1 MPPPSPPP
9 EPKTRRG
16 RASRERLVE
25 VAAQSVAEHG
35 IAQLRLDEVLSA
47 AGASKSQMYHY
58 FSDRDGL
65 IEAAVS
71 HRCDEVLAKLEP
83 AFGQVESFADLES
96 VLSGF
101 AADYARQLTGCPIGT
116 LAAELT
122 EGPVRARGLV
132 TDAFGS
138 WEGLIREAL
147 ARIRAHGELTPD
159 ADPAQ
164 LAMGLLAAMEGGM
177 LLGQVRQSPA
187 PLRAGITAGLGYV
200 ATFRQ
205 TVD

>member
-1 MPPPSPPP
+1 MPHAPQP
-9 EPKTRRG
+9 EPKTQRG

-35 IAQLRLDEVLSA
+35 ISQLRLDEVLTA

-65 IEAAVS
+65 VEAAVS
-71 HRCDEVLAKLEP
+71 HRCTEVLAKLES
-83 AFGQVESFADLES
+83 AFGRVESLKDLKQ

-101 AADYARQLTGCPIGT
+101 AADYARQLSGCPIGT

-122 EGPVRARGLV
+122 EGPDGARGLV

-138 WEGLIREAL
+138 WERLLADAL
-147 ARIRAHGELTPD
+147 TRIKANGELTSK
-159 ADPAQ
+159 ANPAE
-164 LAMGLLAAMEGGM
+164 LATGLLAAMEGGM
-177 LLGQVRQSPA
+177 LLGQVRRDPA
-187 PLRAGITAGLGYV
+187 PLHAGLAQGLGYI
-200 ATFRQ
+200 ATFRK
-205 TVD
+205 

>member
-1 MPPPSPPP
+1 MPQAPQP

-35 IAQLRLDEVLSA
+35 ISQLRLDEVLSA

-65 IEAAVS
+65 VEAAVS
-71 HRCDEVLAKLEP
+71 HRCTEVLARLES
-83 AFGQVESFADLES
+83 AFTRVESFEDLEA
-96 VLSGF
+96 VLAGF
-101 AADYARQLTGCPIGT
+101 AADYASQLTGCPIGT

-122 EGPVRARGLV
+122 DGPDGARGLV

-138 WEGLIREAL
+138 WEAL
-147 ARIRAHGELTPD
+147 LVDALSRIRASGELSSN
-159 ADPAQ
+159 ADPAE
-164 LAMGLLAAMEGGM
+164 LAAGLLAALEGGM
-177 LLGQVRQSPA
+177 LLGQVRHSPA
-187 PLRAGITAGLGYV
+187 PLNAAITVGLGYI

-205 TVD
+205 

>member
-1 MPPPSPPP
+1 MPQTPQP

-35 IAQLRLDEVLSA
+35 ISQLRLDEVLRA

-58 FSDRDGL
+58 FPDRDGL
-65 IEAAVS
+65 VDAAVS
-71 HRCDEVLAKLEP
+71 HRCTEVLARLES
-83 AFGQVESFADLES
+83 AFERVESFQDLQE

-101 AADYARQLTGCPIGT
+101 AADYAEQLSGCPIGT

-122 EGPVRARGLV
+122 EGPDGARSLV

-138 WEGLIREAL
+138 WEKLLADAL
-147 ARIRAHGELTPD
+147 SRIRANGELTSR
-159 ADPAQ
+159 ANPAE
-164 LAMGLLAAMEGGM
+164 LATGLLAAMEGGM
-177 LLGQVRQSPA
+177 LLGQVRA
-187 PLRAGITAGLGYV
+187 DVDPLEAALAVGLGYI
-200 ATFRQ
+200 ATFRK
-205 TVD
+205 

>member
-1 MPPPSPPP
+1 MPQTPQP

-35 IAQLRLDEVLSA
+35 ISQLRLDEVLRA

-58 FSDRDGL
+58 FPDRDGL
-65 IEAAVS
+65 VEAAVS
-71 HRCDEVLAKLEP
+71 HRCTEVLARLES
-83 AFGQVESFADLES
+83 AFERVESFKDLQE

-101 AADYARQLTGCPIGT
+101 AADYAEQLSGCPIGT

-122 EGPVRARGLV
+122 EGPEGARSLV

-138 WEGLIREAL
+138 WEKLLADAL
-147 ARIRAHGELTPD
+147 SRIRANGELTSR
-159 ADPAQ
+159 ANPAE
-164 LAMGLLAAMEGGM
+164 LATGLLAAMEGGM
-177 LLGQVRQSPA
+177 LLGQVRA
-187 PLRAGITAGLGYV
+187 TADPLEAALAVGLGYI
-200 ATFRQ
+200 ATFRK
-205 TVD
+205 

>member
-1 MPPPSPPP
+1 MPHVPQPQ
-9 EPKTRRG
+9 PKTQRG
-16 RASRERLVE
+16 RATRERLVE

-35 IAQLRLDEVLSA
+35 ISQLRLDEVLSA

-58 FSDRDGL
+58 FPDRDGL

-71 HRCDEVLAKLEP
+71 HRCGEVLARLES
-83 AFGQVESFADLES
+83 AFGRVESFEDLEA

-122 EGPVRARGLV
+122 DGPDGALGLV

-138 WEGLIREAL
+138 WERLLADAL
-147 ARIRAHGELTPD
+147 SRIQAGGELTSN
-159 ADPAQ
+159 ADPAE
-164 LAMGLLAAMEGGM
+164 LAAGLLAGMEGGM
-177 LLGQVRQSPA
+177 LLGQVRKDAA
-187 PLRAGITAGLGYV
+187 PLHAALTVGLGYIS
-200 ATFRQ
+200 TFRN
-205 TVD
+205 